1 MGFTGKLLA
10 LPHPREKTMNPQ
22 KVICPNM
29 ACPTRGQVGKGNI
42 HVHSQKDE
50 RYFCEVCQQTFRANK
65 GTIFYRS
72 RYDPTIVM

>member
-10 LPHPREKTMNPQ
+10 LPHPREKAMNPQ

-50 RYFCEVCQQTFRANK
+50 RFFCEVGPQTFCANQA
-65 GTIFYRS
+65 TVFYRL
-72 RYDPTIVM
+72 RYDPAIVM